1 MAKAVKVQAPVDG
14 FTGVV
19 AGVNF
24 TDGFG
29 ETDNPNALN
38 YFRRHGYGVGGEPPV
53 VPAEEAEEDT
63 TVVEHDTADQGEVE
77 TPDEAAEKVAKP
89 VAKKAAAAASKK

>member
-1 MAKAVKVQAPVDG
+1 MAKAVKVQTPVDG

-19 AGVNF
+19 SGVNF

-38 YFRRHGYGVGGEPPV
+38 YFRRHGYGVGGDAPV
-53 VPAEEAEEDT
+53 VPASSAEADVDAADGDDEGELEAE
-63 TVVEHDTADQGEVE
+63 
-77 TPDEAAEKVAKP
+77 DEAPEKAAKP
-89 VAKKAAAAASKK
+89 VAKKAAAAAAKK